1 MGAKAKVKQVAKTP
15 PAKESASAGAGFCSS
30 FTLTDMLKER
40 GHICTWEFGGSES
53 GWSLGYFG
61 WQKNPFNPAFS
72 GYIWWIS
79 DLFFV
84 FYFVLFYYYDREFN
98 PIFEVSKVDIKLSLW
113 VVPDPV
119 FFERGVPDPGKTF
132 WMV

>member
-61 WQKNPFNPAFS
+61 WQKPPFNPAFF
-72 GYIWWIS
+72 S
-79 DLFFV
+79 DTFGGFQIYFLFFIS
-84 FYFVLFYYYDREFN
+84 FYFIIMTVNLTQF
-98 PIFEVSKVDIKLSLW
+98 SKFLKLTLS
-113 VVPDPV
+113 
-119 FFERGVPDPGKTF
+119 
-132 WMV
+132 